1 VPTVLAGQ
9 NTIALPRAGGNPLL
23 DGRNRIRNERVVE
36 RNRRSGVAAMRETVG
51 VTAGA
56 WLMLVY
62 RVPGEPTRLR
72 ATVWRRLK
80 AAGAVYLANS
90 VAVLPESAEA
100 ERVLRKLRAEI
111 EGMGGTGQLLRAEA
125 LAGQDEV
132 VAAFHG
138 ARDAEYEE
146 VLSRCEDFQAEI
158 DKETEAGKF
167 TYAELEENEEDL
179 AKLRRWLDK
188 IRARDTLGAP
198 RGAETVAA
206 VDACARALD
215 AFAERVY
222 AAEAST

>member
-1 VPTVLAGQ
+1 
-9 NTIALPRAGGNPLL
+9 
-23 DGRNRIRNERVVE
+23 
-36 RNRRSGVAAMRETVG
+36 MRETVG

-90 VAVLPESAEA
+90 VAVLPESGEA
-100 ERVLRKLRAEI
+100 ERALRKLRAEI
-111 EGMGGTGQLLRAEA
+111 EHMGGTGQLLRAEA

-132 VAAFHG
+132 VAAFNG

-146 VLSRCEDFQAEI
+146 ILSRCEDFQAEI
-158 DKETEAGKF
+158 AKETKAGKF

-188 IRARDTLGAP
+188 IRVRDTLGAP
-198 RGAETVAA
+198 RAVETVAA
-206 VDACARALD
+206 VDGCARALD

-222 AAEAST
+222 AAETST

>member
-1 VPTVLAGQ
+1 MSLAVR
-9 NTIALPRAGGNPLL
+9 NTIASPQSSGNPLP
-23 DGRNRIRNERVVE
+23 DGRDLIRNERVRE
-36 RNRRSGVAAMRETVG
+36 RNRRWGVAAVRETVG
-51 VTAGA
+51 VTGGA

-90 VAVLPESAEA
+90 VAVLPESAAA
-100 ERVLRKLRAEI
+100 ERALRKLRAEI

-132 VAAFHG
+132 VAAFNG
-138 ARDAEYEE
+138 ARDAEYQE
-146 VLSRCEDFQAEI
+146 VLSRCSDFQAEI
-158 DKETEAGKF
+158 DKETGAGKF

-198 RGAETVAA
+198 LGEETVAG
-206 VDACARALD
+206 VENCARALD

-222 AAEAST
+222 AAEANT

>member
-1 VPTVLAGQ
+1 
-9 NTIALPRAGGNPLL
+9 
-23 DGRNRIRNERVVE
+23 
-36 RNRRSGVAAMRETVG
+36 
-51 VTAGA
+51 
-56 WLMLVY
+56 MLVY

-90 VAVLPESAEA
+90 VAVLPESADS
-100 ERVLRKLRAEI
+100 ERTLRKLRAEI

-132 VAAFHG
+132 VAAFNA
-138 ARDAEYEE
+138 ARDAEYDE
-146 VLSRCEDFQAEI
+146 VLSRCEDFQTEI
-158 DKETEAGKF
+158 DKESEAGKF

-188 IRARDTLGAP
+188 IQARDTLAAP
-198 RGAETVAA
+198 RGADAVAA
-206 VDACARALD
+206 VERCARSLD

-222 AAEAST
+222 AAEVNG